1 MASKPAPEQ
10 KLAQKPKAEAPKG
23 EAPKG
28 LFKAPQGI
36 HKDKSPKYGAAS

>member
-1 MASKPAPEQ
+1 MAKEV
-10 KLAQKPKAEAPKG
+10 KEVKVEKPKAEAPKG

-36 HKDKSPKYGAAS
+36 HKGKQPKYGQLAS